1 MGVLAA
7 TFGPMKN
14 QLKLM
19 MLHLSTGKVTDKFNN
34 KKAIHL
40 RGLKMKKILSLLVI
54 ASFLLSG
61 AVLAS
66 INTPKTVTPAIEDTT
81 STAEIKTIEKTI
93 HFSEP
98 SVVENGKYVIIKT
111 DNSNNVLK
119 NEENPMIPYRVET
132 VEFPIGT
139 KIVSVEVQHSEPKE
153 MELTKKI
160 APAPVATATNMQN
173 SPAKVIEGKIYN
185 SNEPY
190 PQAWDKWN
198 VGVGLDGYK
207 HVIYLSVQLYPSQYN
222 AGENK
227 LSYVTDM
234 DVKIKYTPPSKP
246 LLTNDVY
253 DLLIVTPAQF
263 SDALQPLVDHK
274 NSHGISTM
282 LVTLDEIYNGNYF
295 AVQGRD
301 DAEKIKYFIKDAVEE
316 WGVKYV
322 MLVGD
327 VKKMPIRYIF
337 FAQKWQHRYYNETM
351 PTDLY
356 YADIYDANGSFS
368 SWDSNGNGVY
378 GEEFDNC
385 EGVNDTMDMYADVYI
400 GRLACKNRF
409 VAKTVVNKI
418 ISYEDKAF
426 GEDWFKRLVLIGGDT
441 FPGWGVVEGEFM
453 NQLVADEMPDFN
465 PVKIWYSLGNLN
477 AMTIEKELEK
487 GAGFVHFSG
496 HGFPWGWG
504 THPVNGDD
512 NEWVG
517 TYYTPYVTALFNG
530 YRLPVIFF
538 DACSTGELDLTVSD
552 IGKEFGVPMPNIS
565 VSLPCFAWYFVQ
577 KRGGGAIATVG
588 STRVAFTGV
597 DSNGPY
603 AGAGY
608 LVYKFFDGYHKGATP
623 SEMLVHSQNEY
634 MNNEWKDRWS
644 ICEFILFGDPSLHIG
659 GFE

>member
-1 MGVLAA
+1 MKGIKFAGVAIISLLLLSAIGTGGVNLEKAGTGSESGNEVAQNTGISFHFLNPSVNDDGEYLDIRIGGAESSIAGSGIPSLPMHSEVLA
-7 TFGPMKN
+7 F
-14 QLKLM
+14 
-19 MLHLSTGKVTDKFNN
+19 
-34 KKAIHL
+34 
-40 RGLKMKKILSLLVI
+40 
-54 ASFLLSG
+54 SF
-61 AVLAS
+61 
-66 INTPKTVTPAIEDTT
+66 
-81 STAEIKTIEKTI
+81 
-93 HFSEP
+93 
-98 SVVENGKYVIIKT
+98 
-111 DNSNNVLK
+111 
-119 NEENPMIPYRVET
+119 
-132 VEFPIGT
+132 GT
-139 KIVSVEVQHSEPKE
+139 KIESIDVKVGE
-153 MELTKKI
+153 MQTMHLDKKI
-160 APAPVATATNMQN
+160 AP
-173 SPAKVIEGKIYN
+173 SPESMPLNGAEPKAAQEGAIYQ
-185 SNEPY
+185 SNEAY
-190 PQAWDKWN
+190 PSKWVEWN
-198 VGVGLDGYK
+198 AGAGLENEK
-207 HVIYLSVQLYPSQYN
+207 HVVFLSIHAFPARYIPAENELQYVN
-222 AGENK
+222 NV
-227 LSYVTDM
+227 SI
-234 DVKIKYTPPSKP
+234 KIKYTLPSKP
-246 LLTNDVY
+246 MFTNELY
-253 DLLIVTPAQF
+253 DLLIVTPSQF

-274 NSHGISTM
+274 NNHGVSTM

-295 AVQGRD
+295 SVQGRD

-327 VKKMPIRYIF
+327 IGKMPIRYIF

>member
-1 MGVLAA
+1 HFSFSTPSVYENDNFSAIDVKEADEILSMPSYPSMPYKSEVL
-7 TFGPMKN
+7 TFPFGTKIE
-14 QLKLM
+14 
-19 MLHLSTGKVTDKFNN
+19 SIDVKVGNVQTMH
-34 KKAIHL
+34 I
-40 RGLKMKKILSLLVI
+40 GKKIIPAAEPVRADMSNAKLIRNEGEIYRSNEGYPSKWVDWN
-54 ASFLLSG
+54 AG
-61 AVLAS
+61 AG
-66 INTPKTVTPAIEDTT
+66 I
-81 STAEIKTIEKTI
+81 
-93 HFSEP
+93 
-98 SVVENGKYVIIKT
+98 ENGKHVVFLSIHAFPARYIPAENELQYV
-111 DNSNNVLK
+111 NNV
-119 NEENPMIPYRVET
+119 
-132 VEFPIGT
+132 
-139 KIVSVEVQHSEPKE
+139 S
-153 MELTKKI
+153 
-160 APAPVATATNMQN
+160 
-173 SPAKVIEGKIYN
+173 IE
-185 SNEPY
+185 
-190 PQAWDKWN
+190 
-198 VGVGLDGYK
+198 
-207 HVIYLSVQLYPSQYN
+207 
-222 AGENK
+222 
-227 LSYVTDM
+227 
-234 DVKIKYTPPSKP
+234 IKYTPPSEP

-253 DLLIVTPAQF
+253 DLLIVTPSQF
-263 SDALQPLVDHK
+263 SNALQPLVDHK
-274 NSHGISTM
+274 NSHGVSTM

-295 AVQGRD
+295 SVQGRD

-327 VKKMPIRYIF
+327 IGKMPIRYIF

-441 FPGWGVVEGEFM
+441 FPEWGVVEGEFM